1 MRTTIDIDDDLM
13 TRAQGASGHH
23 TKKATVEE
31 ALRTLIR
38 LHEQDEILGLAGKVR
53 WQGDLE
59 QSRIGRGAGDAPG
72 T

>member
-1 MRTTIDIDDDLM
+1 MRTNIDIDDDLM
-13 TRAQGASGHH
+13 MRAQNASGKP

-38 LHEQDEILGLAGKVR
+38 LREQEEILGLAGKVR
-53 WQGDLE
+53 WQGDLD
-59 QSRIGRGAGDAPG
+59 QSRLGRIPPDAAA